1 MSKAKELGSS
11 LLASKQARDDKF
23 RKRQESWEKRT
34 ALAGLLVPPIIKG
47 ATDWVMTDNIRE
59 FDRNEEL
66 VQENRDSQLALE
78 IAQRWT
84 NLDNRAHEEY
94 SGNLYNFYSNQDREE
109 AERRAAE
116 SLRAAGKAEVV
127 GPHGPYQAELSKL
140 IDGWNED
147 RVKDHQEAMSL
158 VRKLGTKEEYAA
170 IVALA
175 RRDARSDD
183 PFGTLIN
190 KAKNWARGT
199 TQEEVDARAIDS
211 VVNSPLARDFQA
223 LIDFEDE
230 YKRTQD
236 VNAAAFWAKWANDLD
251 VKDEGDLY
259 KYRTD
264 VEYQPYADRLYKTVR
279 NYRISLNDPEME
291 EEVVGIER
299 STPIDYNLEDVS
311 TPEGLQK
318 IEDDLAREAIKT
330 MNYHQKAQQLFTRE
344 GAIEFRRR
352 VGLAPSTDEEGNN
365 TGGIGK
371 TLYELEVSENLM
383 EDYIRVGKIFND
395 IAGNEEYVK
404 DEVKESV
411 QKEMM
416 ALAFTEAQE
425 SAFNI
430 ASLRSTGGM
439 NKETAQKQMQ
449 GLINNM
455 IIRVE
460 IMNEAFKGVNFGGQP

>member
-1 MSKAKELGSS
+1 MSRAADLGSS
-11 LLASKQARDDKF
+11 LLSKKQARDDKF
-23 RKRQESWEKRT
+23 RKRRESWEKR
-34 ALAGLLVPPIIKG
+34 AAWAEVLVPPIIEG

-66 VQENRDSQLALE
+66 VQENRDSKLALE

-94 SGNLYNFYSNQDREE
+94 GGNLYNFYSNQDREE

-116 SLRAAGKAEVV
+116 ALRAEGRAEVV
-127 GPHGPYQAELSKL
+127 GPHGPYQAQLSAL

-147 RVKDHQEAMSL
+147 RVRDHEEAMAL
-158 VRKLGTKEEYAA
+158 VRKLGTEEEYAA

-175 RRDARSDD
+175 RKDARSDNI
-183 PFGTLIN
+183 FGTLIN
-190 KAKNWARGT
+190 KTKNWARGT

-223 LIDFEDE
+223 LIDFQDE

-236 VNAAAFWAKWANDLD
+236 VNAADFWTKWANELE
-251 VKDEGDLY
+251 VDEGDLY

-264 VEYQPYADRLYKTVR
+264 VEYHQYADSLYKIVR

-291 EEVVGIER
+291 EEVLSIDR
-299 STPIDYNLEDVS
+299 STPITYNLEDVS

-318 IEDDLAREAIKT
+318 FEDDLAREAIKT
-330 MNYHQKAQQLFTRE
+330 MNYHQKAQQLLTRE

-352 VGLAPSTDEEGNN
+352 VESPPSTDEEGNI

-371 TLYELEVSENLM
+371 TLYALGATGNLM
-383 EDYIRVGKIFND
+383 EDYIRVGQVFDD

-411 QKEMM
+411 QKQMM

-430 ASLRSTGGM
+430 AALRSRGRM
-439 NKETAQKQMQ
+439 SQELSQQQ
-449 GLINNM
+449 LQELINDLV
-455 IIRVE
+455 IRVQ
-460 IMNEAFKGVNFGGQP
+460 ILNEGLEGMDFGGQP